1 NRTVPTQVGTSTN
14 WEAVAAG
21 GSIGGS
27 WTGHTLAIKTNGT
40 LWAWGGNGSGQL
52 GLGDTTNRTVPNQV
66 GTDADWKLVGAMFKT
81 IAMKSDGTL
90 WSWGGDGITVPT
102 QVGIDTDWWAQIYGV
117 NIDPSTGIFSGY
129 AWAGGGEAGGV
140 ATATIG
146 WISFATSSLVSCPS
160 GSCEA
165 KLNAD
170 NTVSGWARACS
181 VFQSGCS
188 GATSTNTGGWDG
200 WVRLRNTNYGVSL
213 NPSTKE
219 FEGWAAG
226 WDDSTTTAVIGWI
239 SFNCNNP
246 ELPTP
251 RCTNDYK
258 VMTSVSLPPSTS
270 NLRIDTANWDVCA
283 NSLYPLL
290 SWDYSDGTQ
299 KRYQIQI
306 ATSSDFTTTK
316 ICDYTATSPSH
327 QSYPT
332 GCPLNYNTGYNWRLK
347 VWNTDETESTW
358 NGSTFPTLKHAYPSI
373 DFSWAPVKPAVN
385 EVVKFTDNSVVYGGA
400 TKSSWLWEFQDG
412 NPASST
418 VQNPTT
424 TFASTGSKTVK
435 LKVTDSDTFSCD
447 KEKTLNAQSRLPQWK
462 EIKPF

>member
-1 NRTVPTQVGTSTN
+1 
-14 WEAVAAG
+14 
-21 GSIGGS
+21 
-27 WTGHTLAIKTNGT
+27 
-40 LWAWGGNGSGQL
+40 
-52 GLGDTTNRTVPNQV
+52 
-66 GTDADWKLVGAMFKT
+66 
-81 IAMKSDGTL
+81 
-90 WSWGGDGITVPT
+90 
-102 QVGIDTDWWAQIYGV
+102 
-117 NIDPSTGIFSGY
+117 
-129 AWAGGGEAGGV
+129 
-140 ATATIG
+140 
-146 WISFATSSLVSCPS
+146 
-160 GSCEA
+160 
-165 KLNAD
+165 
-170 NTVSGWARACS
+170 
-181 VFQSGCS
+181 
-188 GATSTNTGGWDG
+188 G
-200 WVRLRNTNYGVSL
+200 WVRLRDTNYGVSL

-270 NLRIDTANWDVCA
+270 NLRIDTANWDACA

-290 SWDYSDGTQ
+290 AWDYSDGTQ

-306 ATSSDFTTTK
+306 ATSSDFITTK
-316 ICDYTATSPSH
+316 ICDYTAISSSH